1 LTFSSL
7 VFHYASDVGKPA
19 QSSTKGLHISKAEK
33 ILNNL
38 SGWKALTG
46 TSNFSAITSSPDPRM
61 ILAFDILV
69 DRICGYV
76 GSYYVTLEVKVDA
89 LVFAGGIGENSRE
102 LRERVVKG
110 CACLGFKNDAELN
123 ERNIEGTVQ
132 DVGAKTARHRTLVCR
147 TNEQFEM
154 ARRCAT
160 DKRLFE

>member
-1 LTFSSL
+1 MFNSL
-7 VFHYASDVGKPA
+7 IFHYASDVGKPS
-19 QSSTKGLHISKAEK
+19 QSSTKGLHISKAEDV
-33 ILNNL
+33 LNKL

-46 TSNFSAITSSPDPRM
+46 TSNFSAITSSSDPRM
-61 ILAFDILV
+61 GLAFDMLV

-76 GSYYVTLEVKVDA
+76 GSYYVTLEGKIDA

-110 CACLGFKNDAELN
+110 CTCLGFEIDMELN
-123 ERNIEGTVQ
+123 EREMERTVQ
-132 DVGAKTARHRTLVCR
+132 DVGAEKARHRTLVCQ

-160 DKRLFE
+160 DKRLFG